1 LPTPGVRT
9 IGIIIGLALV
19 VSAAVELVELV
30 RDDDRAERADRL
42 VAVAAF
48 AVVGAVVLAWPAI
61 SQIALLYAVGASAV
75 VLGVAETAALSTRA
89 SSTRERWLG
98 ALASV
103 VAFVFGIAMLA
114 RPVSSLN
121 AVITL
126 LGVYLLAIGA
136 VRLLQAIDAWYR
148 RRHSDLST

>member
-9 IGIIIGLALV
+9 VGIIIGVALV

-42 VAVAAF
+42 VVVAAF
-48 AVVGAVVLAWPAI
+48 AVVGAVVLAWPSI
-61 SQIALLYAVGASAV
+61 SQIALLYAIGASAV
-75 VLGVAETAALSTRA
+75 VLGIAETAALSTRA

-98 ALASV
+98 ALASI

-114 RPVSSLN
+114 RPVSSLD
-121 AVITL
+121 AVINL

-136 VRLLQAIDAWYR
+136 VRLPGPR
-148 RRHSDLST
+148 RVAPTTTQRPS